1 MMISSLY
8 YIYRKLVNKTMLC
21 IILFFSLITTL
32 PFFYIV
38 FYIFKKGLPSINWD
52 LLTQLPKGPDE
63 LGGGLANGIVG
74 SIIMVSL
81 ACLIGVPWGTV
92 LGICLSEYRSSFI
105 AKGLRFIIDLSIS
118 TPSIVIGIFVYSF
131 IVVSFGFSAYAG
143 ALSLMIILIPIVA
156 RSSEEILKLIP
167 NHIREAGLALGL
179 PRWKVIVKILIPGTL
194 TMLLSGIILAI
205 ARVAGETA
213 PLLFTALG
221 NQYFSK
227 TLNEP
232 TASLPVQIYEFA
244 KSGFVNLESMA
255 WGGAVLLI
263 AFVFLINFST
273 RFIIF
278 ISSSYNRSGLGGG
291 A

>member
-1 MMISSLY
+1 MMISFLY
-8 YIYRKLVNKTMLC
+8 YIYRKAINKVMLS
-21 IILFFSLITTL
+21 IIFTFSLITII
-32 PFFYIV
+32 PFFYII
-38 FYIFKKGLPSINWD
+38 FYIFKKGMMAIDWE
-52 LLTQLPKGPDE
+52 LLTQLPKGPGGVD
-63 LGGGLANGIVG
+63 GGLANGIVG
-74 SIIMVSL
+74 SIIMVGL
-81 ACLIGVPWGTV
+81 ACLVGIPWGTI

-105 AKGLRFIIDLSIS
+105 SKWLRFIIDLSLS

-131 IVVSFGFSAYAG
+131 IVIHFGFSAYAG
-143 ALSLMIILIPIVA
+143 ALSLLIILVPVVA

-179 PRWKVIVKILIPGTL
+179 PRWKIITRILIPGTL
-194 TMLLSGIILAI
+194 TMLLSGTILAV
-205 ARVAGETA
+205 ARIAGETA

-244 KSGFVNLESMA
+244 KSGFANLESMA
-255 WGGAVLLI
+255 WGGALLLI
-263 AFVFLINFST
+263 AFVFLINFAT

-278 ISSSYNRSGLGGG
+278 VTGSYNGSGLSGGS
-291 A
+291 